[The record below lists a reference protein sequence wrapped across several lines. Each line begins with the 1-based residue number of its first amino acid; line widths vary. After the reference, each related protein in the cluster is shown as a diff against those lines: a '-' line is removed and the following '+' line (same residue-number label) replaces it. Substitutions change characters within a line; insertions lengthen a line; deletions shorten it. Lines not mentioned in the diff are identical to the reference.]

1 MDGVDIITK
10 VFMMASQM
18 AMPREVHLEAVLYV
32 YESLCQKYNSR
43 MSFDP
48 TYSAINM
55 SDFKDCKWKEFYG
68 ELKKAT
74 PPNTPEKMGKEVDL
88 CGYASKY
95 GHVIVG

>member
-32 YESLCQKYNSR
+32 YESFCQKYNSR

-68 ELKKAT
+68 ELKK
-74 PPNTPEKMGKEVDL
+74 PPLLIPLRKWERKLT
-88 CGYASKY
+88 Y
-95 GHVIVG
+95 VGMRVNMVM